1 MFTAATR
8 FGTRYAAPAAASGAL
23 LALSSYSS
31 DGAHAQQVKIVKAE
45 AATSTVVDINAVKK
59 SISELIDDDAERR
72 GDGTSLTGTFV
83 RVSKRYR
90 VVAVILKF
98 LE

>member
-8 FGTRYAAPAAASGAL
+8 FGTRYAAPAAASGAGAL
-23 LALSSYSS
+23 LALSSYYS
-31 DGAHAQQVKIVKAE
+31 DGAQVKVKAE
-45 AATSTVVDINAVKK
+45 AAASTVVDINAVRK

-83 RVSKRYR
+83 RVSKIYR

>member
-23 LALSSYSS
+23 LGLSAYSS
-31 DGAHAQQVKIVKAE
+31 AAPDATNTNGGSATSTALAE
-45 AATSTVVDINAVKK
+45 AASAVNTKSSVDITAIKK
-59 SISELIDDDAERR
+59 SIAELIDDDAERR

-83 RVSKRYR
+83 RVSC
-90 VVAVILKF
+90 
-98 LE
+98 

>member
-23 LALSSYSS
+23 LGLSAYSS
-31 DGAHAQQVKIVKAE
+31 AAPNATNGSSATSTALAE
-45 AATSTVVDINAVKK
+45 AASAVNTKSSVDITAIKK
-59 SISELIDDDAERR
+59 SIAELIDDDAERR

-83 RVSKRYR
+83 RVSC
-90 VVAVILKF
+90 
-98 LE
+98 